1 MVETEPK
8 NKKQERKIQLRE
20 GRTEREKAEMPFFRS
35 VGSLCRVTNW
45 VRFQRKCDEDGA
57 GEGKLNPAESGGAG
71 RELGI
76 MEKGGNNL
84 KSVPFFPNTGL
95 SSEKCL
101 GKGSN
106 SLLSPALPSC
116 HPSLPVGFFLCKQ
129 TSWRCC

>member
-20 GRTEREKAEMPFFRS
+20 GKTEREKAEMPFFRS
-35 VGSLCRVTNW
+35 VGSRCRCKVTNW

-76 MEKGGNNL
+76 MEKGGII
-84 KSVPFFPNTGL
+84 
-95 SSEKCL
+95 
-101 GKGSN
+101 
-106 SLLSPALPSC
+106 
-116 HPSLPVGFFLCKQ
+116 
-129 TSWRCC
+129 